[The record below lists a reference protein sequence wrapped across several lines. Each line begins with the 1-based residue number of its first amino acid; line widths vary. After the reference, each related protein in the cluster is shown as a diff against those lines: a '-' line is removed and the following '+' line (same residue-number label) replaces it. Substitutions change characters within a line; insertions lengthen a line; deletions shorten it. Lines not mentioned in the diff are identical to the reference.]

1 MPQYLLLRNLGAM
14 LICVFLAGAALIS
27 GCETFPLLTD
37 PNLFSPSKLLPPD
50 DGLSLR
56 DQSAS
61 IDTEPKAVNPRF
73 SDRKSDL
80 RTSMLFHGMSKG
92 VALNVLLGE
101 GISGRS
107 SGFFNPKTYRS
118 EMMKNGGRLV
128 EVYYVPNSQ
137 QDPSAGETPLVF
149 DNDQLVGWGWEY
161 YYNNLTP

>member
-1 MPQYLLLRNLGAM
+1 M
-14 LICVFLAGAALIS
+14 LICVFLAGQALIS

-37 PNLFSPSKLLPPD
+37 PNLFSPSNLLPPD
-50 DGLSLR
+50 DGSSLR
-56 DQSAS
+56 DPTAYYDMESK
-61 IDTEPKAVNPRF
+61 TVNPRF
-73 SDRKSDL
+73 SDGKSSL
-80 RTSMLFHGMSKG
+80 RTSMLFRGMSRG

-128 EVYYVPNSQ
+128 EVYYLPNSQ

-149 DNDQLVGWGWEY
+149 DNDQLVGWGWDY